1 MDVTEFAE
9 FSAGARLETDVPV
22 IGSAIW
28 TDVSDIGTVLEL
40 EVTGFDH
47 VVIIGGGI
55 YVTMSSS

>member
-1 MDVTEFAE
+1 MTEVEE
-9 FSAGARLETDVPV
+9 FKAGARLETDVPG

-47 VVIIGGGI
+47 VVIIASGI
-55 YVTMSSS
+55 YVVMSSS